1 METLVKRSDKVAFYG
16 VPGENSVTYTRMKG
30 FTELSTS
37 KNAGEYSRQYVDEDT
52 ERTDVVR
59 YSPTTSFAFDE
70 YTGDEVLTDIVDII
84 DNEKLGTDAQ
94 REIIQVD
101 FSKPVNG
108 GGYAAIKRTVTVIA
122 DSEGDSMDAY
132 TYSGSFSAVGSFVTG
147 TAAVSTP
154 TGGTKKTAETITF
167 TADTAGE

>member
-1 METLVKRSDKVAFYG
+1 MLKKRSDKVAFYG
-16 VPGENSVTYTRMKG
+16 VPGDNNSVTFTRMKG
-30 FTELSTS
+30 FTEFSTS

-59 YSPTTSFAFDE
+59 YSPKTSFAFDE
-70 YTGDEVLTDIVDII
+70 YTDDTVLADIVDIL

-101 FSKPVNG
+101 FEDPVT
-108 GGYAAIKRTVTVIA
+108 GGYAAVKRTVTVIG

-132 TYSGSFSAVGSFVTG
+132 THSGTFAWIDAPVKG
-147 TAAVSTP
+147 TAVIATP
-154 TGGTKKTAETITF
+154 SSGGTKKNAETITF
-167 TADTAGE
+167 TAGE

>member
-16 VPGENSVTYTRMKG
+16 VPGENSVTYTRMMG

-101 FSKPVNG
+101 FSKPVT